1 MRGGGSSAALLVSN
15 SEGHCFP
22 VGSTWLYPHLVLS
35 ITGLLVFETALPSCR
50 PFQLLPGTC
59 VAAIISAPSQYATWS
74 AHTWR
79 SRWLRSSSNPVSP
92 ITAFLLPTV
101 AHLTPLAL
109 ISLDRDHTGTVTD
122 LVVVTLLRVNSA
134 STKESL
140 GKALFNLLAR
150 ADFRSVPAAYRPLD
164 VTSCLTL

>member
-1 MRGGGSSAALLVSN
+1 M
-15 SEGHCFP
+15 
-22 VGSTWLYPHLVLS
+22 
-35 ITGLLVFETALPSCR
+35 
-50 PFQLLPGTC
+50 
-59 VAAIISAPSQYATWS
+59 
-74 AHTWR
+74 
-79 SRWLRSSSNPVSP
+79 SP